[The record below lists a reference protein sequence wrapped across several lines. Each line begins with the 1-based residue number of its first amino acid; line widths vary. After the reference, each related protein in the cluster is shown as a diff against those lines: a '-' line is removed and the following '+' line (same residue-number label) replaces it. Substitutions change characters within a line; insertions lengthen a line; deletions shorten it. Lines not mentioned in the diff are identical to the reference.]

1 MLLSLRL
8 PLRLTTAATT
18 ALLLAACGGGG
29 ESETPANSVGVLTDS
44 PVDGVEYLTSSNLAG
59 LTTGGGRFEYK
70 PGDTIVFKIGV
81 MPLGLVT
88 GSGSRMT
95 VTPLQLIEGTTAI
108 TDPTKRENAV
118 TNLLVLL
125 QSLDTDRNPDNGIGI
140 PAAARTALTAPALGE
155 LLYQRLTA
163 APADFAALPEFTDL
177 VADLGNAVVP
187 PAEALAHF
195 REQFLD
201 DLAGSYA
208 GLADNAVVAFRFRG
222 DGAYVMADIDS
233 AAGGGQ
239 AGVEFGSI
247 DWNPANGRI
256 TASETLDTNGTWGFS
271 DIDPV
276 EGPVQ
281 LAVDDGDLVVTRRNG
296 DGDIVSRVRFN
307 RVTNSSTGVAG
318 PWVRGDNRSAMAA
331 QQYLFLPNG
340 FYVLMDAA
348 GDESGE
354 GCGDFG
360 VELGT
365 WRVES
370 GLLVFGTP
378 DFDTNGCD
386 GGYDTVN
393 DLPLIAAAYLNSGLG
408 ALQVGPESGGM
419 LLLRPDNSAPD

>member
-1 MLLSLRL
+1 MPLSLRL

-29 ESETPANSVGVLTDS
+29 ESETPANSVGVFTDS
-44 PVDGVEYLTSSNLAG
+44 PVKGVEYLTSSNLG
-59 LTTGGGRFEYK
+59 GVTRTGGRFDYK
-70 PGDTIVFKIGV
+70 PGDTIIFRIGGL
-81 MPLGLVT
+81 PLGLVT
-88 GSGSRMT
+88 GTGSSMT
-95 VTPLQLIEGTTAI
+95 VTPLQLIEGTIAI
-108 TDPTKRENAV
+108 TDPTERENAV

-125 QSLDTDRNPDNGIGI
+125 QSLDADGNAGNGIEI
-140 PAAARTALTAPALGE
+140 SEAARAALLVPAVADA
-155 LLYQRLTA
+155 LYAQLTA
-163 APADFAALPEFTDL
+163 APATFAALPEFTD
-177 VADLGNAVVP
+177 VVTDLGNTVVP
-187 PAEALAHF
+187 AAEALTHF
-195 REQFLD
+195 REQFLGE
-201 DLAGSYA
+201 LAGSYA
-208 GLADNAVVAFRFRG
+208 GLADNAVVAFRFRA

-239 AGVEFGSI
+239 AGVERGSI

-256 TASETLDTNGTWGFS
+256 TATEALDTNGVWGFS

-276 EGPVQ
+276 DGPVQ

-354 GCGDFG
+354 GCGGVG

-386 GGYDTVN
+386 GGYDSVN
-393 DLPLIAAAYLNSGLG
+393 HLPLIAAAYLNSGLG